1 LFLFTYSPVVQT
13 HLAFI
18 IVWNT
23 KWSCKGSIF
32 ELHDC
37 TEISF
42 LKTQMQKKKKDN
54 LMYFIYLFFI
64 LHIP

>member
-1 LFLFTYSPVVQT
+1 LFLFTPVVQT

-23 KWSCKGSIF
+23 KGSCKGSIF

-37 TEISF
+37 KWIITEISF
-42 LKTQMQKKKKDN
+42 LKTQMQKKKKRQ
-54 LMYFIYLFFI
+54 L
-64 LHIP
+64 